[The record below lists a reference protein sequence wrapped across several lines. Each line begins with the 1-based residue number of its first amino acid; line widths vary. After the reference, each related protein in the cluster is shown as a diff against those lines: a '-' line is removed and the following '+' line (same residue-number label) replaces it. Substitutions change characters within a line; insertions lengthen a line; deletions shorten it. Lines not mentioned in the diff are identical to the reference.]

1 MNNFNQQR
9 LPTPSFTQPDTYWMS
24 RLPVD
29 QASTLIPDAYTAQEF
44 FALEQEKVFAKGWV
58 AVGCL
63 PQVSKPGD
71 ILVTEVAGRSIL
83 VVRDQ
88 KGKLGAFYNVC
99 RHRGSKLLEESCKST
114 SIRCP
119 YHAWVYG
126 LDGKCLG
133 TSMFQN
139 NKSVGSPS
147 SSSNATDMLDLNR
160 FDKKDYGLLP
170 VAVQSWGFLIFVNL
184 SSKPTEL
191 EEWLGDLPDK
201 FQSHGLEYWEISGV
215 KNYDV
220 DSNYKLIEE
229 NFMEYYHLPFV
240 HPELTNVSRMDDHHR
255 CQGAG
260 MYTGMLTTPV
270 SRDVES
276 VWLNLPAAQGLD
288 KEHLEAAY
296 HICIF
301 PNVTITILPN
311 HAFCMITDPIR
322 ANLTRERTFLLTPPG
337 TLDNE
342 SHTSMFL
349 ELVKFWDM
357 VNTQDLGIVERVQA
371 GLCNTAFQGGRMCYR
386 FEEPLH
392 RFHNWVA
399 DRMCDIHRVPPGD
412 DELEKITERRS
423 R

>member
-1 MNNFNQQR
+1 MEYYSQQR
-9 LPTPSFTQPDTYWMS
+9 LPTHVYTQPETYGLS

-29 QASTLIPDAYTAQEF
+29 QASTLIPDAYTAADF
-44 FALEQEKVFAKGWV
+44 FALEQEKIFATAWV

-63 PQVSKPGD
+63 QQVQNPGD

-83 VVRDQ
+83 VMRD
-88 KGKLGAFYNVC
+88 KTGKLGAFYNVC
-99 RHRGSKLLEESCKST
+99 RHRGSKLLEKSCNIKNLH
-114 SIRCP
+114 CP

-126 LDGKCLG
+126 LDGQCLG
-133 TSMFQN
+133 TSMFRN
-139 NKSVGSPS
+139 EKIVDTVPS
-147 SSSNATDMLDLNR
+147 NEGEAILSDTAL
-160 FDKKDYGLLP
+160 FDKKNYGLLP
-170 VAVQSWGFLIFVNL
+170 LSVQTWGFLVFVNL
-184 SSKPTEL
+184 STKTTPL
-191 EEWLGDLPDK
+191 EEWLGDIPQK
-201 FQSHGLEYWEISGV
+201 FQSHVLENWEIFGE

-220 DSNYKLIEE
+220 ASNYKLIEE

-240 HPELTNVSRMDDHHR
+240 HPELTNVSRMEDHHR
-255 CQGAG
+255 SQGAG

-270 SRDVES
+270 SRDVDS
-276 VWLNLPAAQGLD
+276 VWLNLPPAHGLN

-311 HAFCMITDPIR
+311 HAFCMITDPIC
-322 ANLTRERTFLLTPPG
+322 ANQTRERTFLLSPPG

-357 VNTQDLGIVERVQA
+357 VNTQDLGIVERVQQ
-371 GLCNTAFQGGRMCYR
+371 GLSNTAFTGGRMCPK

-392 RFHNWVA
+392 RYQNWVA
-399 DRMCDIHRVPPGD
+399 DRMCGIHRVPSGD
-412 DELEKITERRS
+412 NDAGV
-423 R
+423 

>member
-1 MNNFNQQR
+1 MQYYSQQR
-9 LPTPSFTQPDTYWMS
+9 LPTHVYTQPETYGLS

-29 QASTLIPDAYTAQEF
+29 QASTLIPDAYTAADF
-44 FALEQEKVFAKGWV
+44 FALEQEKIFSTAWV

-63 PQVSKPGD
+63 QQVQNPGD

-83 VVRDQ
+83 VMRD
-88 KGKLGAFYNVC
+88 KTGKLGAFYNVC
-99 RHRGSKLLEESCKST
+99 RHRGSKLLEKSCNIKSLH
-114 SIRCP
+114 CP

-126 LDGKCLG
+126 LDGQCLG
-133 TSMFQN
+133 TSMFRN
-139 NKSVGSPS
+139 EKIVDTVPS
-147 SSSNATDMLDLNR
+147 SGGETDLSDTAL
-160 FDKKDYGLLP
+160 FDKKNYGLLP
-170 VAVQSWGFLIFVNL
+170 LSVQTWGFLVFVNL
-184 SSKPTEL
+184 SAQTTPL
-191 EEWLGDLPDK
+191 EEWLGDIPQK
-201 FQSHGLEYWEISGV
+201 FQSHVLENWETFGE

-220 DSNYKLIEE
+220 ASNYKLIEE

-240 HPELTNVSRMDDHHR
+240 HPELTNVSRMEDHHR
-255 CQGAG
+255 SQGTG

-270 SRDVES
+270 SRDVDS
-276 VWLNLPAAQGLD
+276 VWLNLPAAHGLK

-322 ANLTRERTFLLTPPG
+322 VNQTRERTFLLTPPG

-357 VNTQDLGIVERVQA
+357 VNTQDLGIVERVQL
-371 GLCNTAFQGGRMCYR
+371 GLSNTAFTGGRMCPK

-392 RFHNWVA
+392 RYQNWVA
-399 DRMCDIHRVPPGD
+399 DRMCGIHRVPSGD
-412 DELEKITERRS
+412 NDAMA
-423 R
+423 

>member
-1 MNNFNQQR
+1 MEYYSQQR
-9 LPTPSFTQPDTYWMS
+9 LPTHVYTQPETYGLS

-29 QASTLIPDAYTAQEF
+29 QASTLIPDAYTAADF
-44 FALEQEKVFAKGWV
+44 FALEQEKIFATAWV

-63 PQVSKPGD
+63 QQVKNPGD

-83 VVRDQ
+83 VMRD
-88 KGKLGAFYNVC
+88 KTGKLGAFYNVC
-99 RHRGSKLLEESCKST
+99 RHRGSKLLEKSCNIKNLH
-114 SIRCP
+114 CP

-126 LDGKCLG
+126 LDGQCLG
-133 TSMFQN
+133 TSMFRN
-139 NKSVGSPS
+139 EKIVDTVPS
-147 SSSNATDMLDLNR
+147 NEGETDLSDTSL
-160 FDKKDYGLLP
+160 FDKKNYGLLP
-170 VAVQSWGFLIFVNL
+170 LSVQTWGFLVFVNL
-184 SSKPTEL
+184 STKTTPL
-191 EEWLGDLPDK
+191 EEWLGDIPQK
-201 FQSHGLEYWEISGV
+201 FQSHVLENWEIFGE

-220 DSNYKLIEE
+220 ASNYKLIEE

-240 HPELTNVSRMDDHHR
+240 HPELTNVSRMEDHHR
-255 CQGAG
+255 CQGTG

-270 SRDVES
+270 SRDVDS
-276 VWLNLPAAQGLD
+276 VWLNLPAAHGLN

-311 HAFCMITDPIR
+311 HAFCMITDPIC
-322 ANLTRERTFLLTPPG
+322 ANQTRERTFLLSPPG

-357 VNTQDLGIVERVQA
+357 INTQDLGIVERVQL
-371 GLCNTAFQGGRMCYR
+371 GLSNTAFTGGRMCPK

-392 RFHNWVA
+392 RYQNWVA
-399 DRMCDIHRVPPGD
+399 DRMCGIHRVPSGD
-412 DELEKITERRS
+412 NNAGV
-423 R
+423 

>member
-1 MNNFNQQR
+1 MEYYSQQR
-9 LPTPSFTQPDTYWMS
+9 LPTHVYTQPETYGLS

-29 QASTLIPDAYTAQEF
+29 QASTLIPDAYTAADF
-44 FALEQEKVFAKGWV
+44 FALEQEKIFATAWV

-63 PQVSKPGD
+63 QQVKNPGD

-83 VVRDQ
+83 VMRD
-88 KGKLGAFYNVC
+88 KTGKLGAFYNVC
-99 RHRGSKLLEESCKST
+99 RHGGSKLFEKNGSIKSLH
-114 SIRCP
+114 CP

-126 LDGKCLG
+126 LDGQCLG
-133 TSMFQN
+133 TSMFRN
-139 NKSVGSPS
+139 EKIVDTVPS
-147 SSSNATDMLDLNR
+147 NGGETDLSDTAL
-160 FDKKDYGLLP
+160 FDKKNYGLLP
-170 VAVQSWGFLIFVNL
+170 LSVQTWGFLVFVNL
-184 SSKPTEL
+184 STKTTPL
-191 EEWLGDLPDK
+191 EEWLGDIPQK
-201 FQSHGLEYWEISGV
+201 FQSHVLENWEIFGE

-220 DSNYKLIEE
+220 ASNYKLIEE

-240 HPELTNVSRMDDHHR
+240 HPELTNVSRMEDHHR
-255 CQGAG
+255 SQGAG

-270 SRDVES
+270 SRDVDS
-276 VWLNLPAAQGLD
+276 VWLNLPPAHGLN

-311 HAFCMITDPIR
+311 HAFCMITDPIC
-322 ANLTRERTFLLTPPG
+322 ANQTRERTFLLSPPG

-357 VNTQDLGIVERVQA
+357 VNTQDLGIVERVQL
-371 GLCNTAFQGGRMCYR
+371 GLSNTAFTGGRMCPK

-392 RFHNWVA
+392 RYQNWVA
-399 DRMCDIHRVPPGD
+399 DRMCGIHRVPSGD
-412 DELEKITERRS
+412 NDARV
-423 R
+423 

>member
-1 MNNFNQQR
+1 MQYYSQQR
-9 LPTPSFTQPDTYWMS
+9 LPTHVYTQPETYCLS

-29 QASTLIPDAYTAQEF
+29 QASTLIPDAYTAADF
-44 FALEQEKVFAKGWV
+44 FALEQEKIFATAWG

-63 PQVSKPGD
+63 QQVQNPGD
-71 ILVTEVAGRSIL
+71 ILVSEVAGRSIL
-83 VVRDQ
+83 VMRD
-88 KGKLGAFYNVC
+88 KTGKLGAFYNVC
-99 RHRGSKLLEESCKST
+99 RHRGSKLLEKSCNIKSLH
-114 SIRCP
+114 CP

-126 LDGKCLG
+126 LDGQCLG

-139 NKSVGSPS
+139 EKIVDTVPS
-147 SSSNATDMLDLNR
+147 NGAETDLSDTAL
-160 FDKKDYGLLP
+160 FDKQNYGLLP
-170 VAVQSWGFLIFVNL
+170 LSVQTWGFLVFVNL
-184 SSKPTEL
+184 SAQATTF
-191 EEWLGDLPDK
+191 EEWLGDIPQK
-201 FQSHGLEYWEISGV
+201 FQSHVLENWEISGE

-220 DSNYKLIEE
+220 ASNYKLIEE

-240 HPELTNVSRMDDHHR
+240 HAELSNVSRMEDHHR
-255 CQGAG
+255 SQGAG

-270 SRDVES
+270 SRDVDS
-276 VWLNLPAAQGLD
+276 VWLNLPAAQGLN
-288 KEHLEAAY
+288 KEHLQAAY

-322 ANLTRERTFLLTPPG
+322 ANQTRERTFLLTPPG

-357 VNTQDLGIVERVQA
+357 VNTQDLGIVERVQL
-371 GLCNTAFQGGRMCYR
+371 GLSNTAFTGGRMCPK

-392 RFHNWVA
+392 RYQNWVA
-399 DRMCDIHRVPPGD
+399 DRMCGIHRVPSGD
-412 DELEKITERRS
+412 NDARV
-423 R
+423 